1 MDKMALDQFYA
12 IMGIILGLMMSGL
25 AGIAV
30 QLLKISK
37 KLAKIEFA
45 IFGNGVQAQ
54 RDVFPIA
61 YNLADVKD
69 KIDQMEGKNHGSTN
83 GK

>member
-1 MDKMALDQFYA
+1 MDLTELYS
-12 IMGIILGLMMSGL
+12 ITGIVLGLVMSGL
-25 AGIAV
+25 AGIAL

-54 RDVFPIA
+54 RDVYPIA
-61 YNLADVKD
+61 YNLSEIKD
-69 KIDQMEGKNHGSTN
+69 KIDQMEAKGNASTN
-83 GK
+83 SK